1 MKIVIAPDSWKE
13 CMSAMDVARN
23 IADGM
28 RQVFP
33 GAQYALLPMADGG
46 EGTVKALVEATR
58 GRLVSVSVTGPEG
71 KPVAAFYGLSDDGH
85 CAFIEMAAAS
95 GLALVNKKDRDPM
108 VATSRGTG
116 ELILAALNAGA
127 RKFILGIGGSA
138 TNDAGAG
145 MLQALGVRL
154 LDKRGEA
161 LPSGGAAL
169 LQLERIDTSGLDS
182 RLASCIIEVA
192 CDVDNPLTGEKG
204 ASAVFGPQKGA
215 TREMVAQLDAALVH
229 FAQVVQRDMA
239 IDVLSLPGGGAAGGM
254 GAALSAFCGATLRQ
268 GVHMVMDALGLE
280 TQLRDADIIITGE
293 GRTDGQ
299 TACGKV
305 PAGVAEL
312 AKRYAKPVI
321 ILSGSLEQDADMVYQ
336 RGVDAMFSVL
346 ARIVTLEEALDDAAI
361 NIRNAAKNIAQ
372 ILAIGQS
379 LGQ

>member
-182 RLASCIIEVA
+182 HLASCIIEVA

-321 ILSGSLEQDADMVYQ
+321 ILSGSLEQDADRVYQ